1 MTLISRHLKK
11 YASLERKK
19 SNEWFFKTGKGQYGE
34 GDKFIGVRVPDVRKV
49 AKVFSGLGFMEIK
62 KSLGSEIHEER
73 LTALLIL
80 VENFKKAKKEKNKKE
95 QSRICKFYLK
105 NLKRVNNWDLVDLS
119 AHYILGQAILDGLED
134 EKILDKLSIS
144 KNIWERRV
152 SIISTF
158 AFIRIGD
165 FKPTLRVA
173 KKLLIDKEDLIHKAI
188 GWMLREVWKKNAKT
202 CEDFLIENYKKLPR
216 TTLRYSIER
225 MEDKERKRFLK
236 GGFRCDKISLGF

>member
-1 MTLISRHLKK
+1 MLKNLRKELRNKASLKK
-11 YASLERKK
+11 AKTLQG
-19 SNEWFFKTGKGQYGE
+19 FFKTGVGQYGE
-34 GDKFIGVRVPDVRKV
+34 GDIFLGVTVPDSRKIAV
-49 AKVFSGLGFMEIK
+49 KYKELSFSEITGLL
-62 KSLGSEIHEER
+62 KSKIHEER

-80 VENFKKAKKEKNKKE
+80 VHNFKESGEGEKE
-95 QSRICKFYLK
+95 RIFDFYLK
-105 NLKRVNNWDLVDLS
+105 NTHFVNNWDLVDLS

-188 GWMLREVWKKNAKT
+188 GWMLREVWIKNAKT